1 MVFVLREIYG
11 ILHIKVTV
19 LKKVSKLLIIT
30 FFNAFVSTSDKM
42 QDWWCC
48 NSYMIN
54 VGCVTCFFD
63 YISIKHF
70 KFLDG
75 KNDLKTIGEG
85 GCQ

>member
-1 MVFVLREIYG
+1 M
-11 ILHIKVTV
+11 

-48 NSYMIN
+48 NSYMIT
-54 VGCVTCFFD
+54 VGCVTCFLIT
-63 YISIKHF
+63 YKSST

>member
-30 FFNAFVSTSDKM
+30 FFNAFVSTSDKV

-54 VGCVTCFFD
+54 VGFVTCFLIT
-63 YISIKHF
+63 YKSSTSS
-70 KFLDG
+70 FLMG
-75 KNDLKTIGEG
+75 KMI
-85 GCQ
+85 